1 MNGPLGGVPPAEQ
14 LMTITRDDQ
23 GGCVILSVRGEVD
36 LSTGGRLM
44 EAGSAAL
51 REALGRPMVLDLSRV
66 DFLSS
71 SGLGLLVAL
80 HDEGRDLGAPLRVVV
95 DETRPVIRPIRTM
108 GLDEVLSLYRT
119 VDEAVIG

>member
-14 LMTITRDDQ
+14 LMTIARDDQ
-23 GGCVILSVRGEVD
+23 GGCLVLAVRGEVD
-36 LSTGGRLM
+36 LSTGGRLL

-51 REALGRPMVLDLSRV
+51 REAVGRPVVLDLSGV
-66 DFLSS
+66 NFLSS

-80 HDEGRDLGAPLRVVV
+80 HDEGRELGAPLRVVV

-108 GLDEVLSLYRT
+108 GLDEVLSLYGSL
-119 VDEAVIG
+119 DAAVFG

>member
-14 LMTITRDDQ
+14 LMTIERDDRD
-23 GGCVILSVRGEVD
+23 GCLVLVVLGEVD

-51 REALGRPMVLDLSRV
+51 QESAHQPVILDLTGV

-80 HDEGRDLGAPLRVVV
+80 HDDGQELGSPLRVVV
-95 DETRPVIRPIRTM
+95 DPDRPAIRPIRTM
-108 GLDEVLSLYRT
+108 GLDEVLSLFGS
-119 VDEAVIG
+119 VDEAVAA

>member
-14 LMTITRDDQ
+14 LMTIARDDH
-23 GGCVILSVRGEVD
+23 GGCVVLAVRGEVD
-36 LSTGGRLM
+36 LSTGGRLL

-51 REALGRPMVLDLSRV
+51 REAVGRPVVLDLSDV
-66 DFLSS
+66 NFLSS

-80 HDEGRDLGAPLRVVV
+80 HDEGRDLRSPLRVVV

-108 GLDEVLSLYRT
+108 GLDEVLSLYGT